1 MAETTSPPAIPAEPD
16 ELPVGSVDL
25 PSAGES
31 AAPATE
37 ESVSSPRA
45 IWLSRADQHAV
56 AIVCCLLLS
65 WAVFRW
71 ADLSRW
77 GREPIEIARL
87 AKQEYA
93 YVVDPN
99 DATWIELSLLEG
111 LGETLSKRIVENR
124 EEHGPFRRAED
135 LLRVRGIGEKTL
147 ARFADRLRFPAPVE
161 EVGYESSDS
170 D

>member
-16 ELPVGSVDL
+16 ELPVGSADL
-25 PSAGES
+25 PSAGETVTP
-31 AAPATE
+31 AAE
-37 ESVSSPRA
+37 ESGSSLRA

-99 DATWIELSLLEG
+99 EATWIELSLLEG

-135 LLRVRGIGEKTL
+135 LLRVRGIGKKTL
-147 ARFADRLRFPAPVE
+147 ARFADRLRFAVPAD
-161 EVGYESSDS
+161 EVSSESSNS
-170 D
+170 G